1 MRCSDCPPR
10 SITRRCPGSPIPI
23 RNWRKSARPNRRLAD
38 NDRAQAERA
47 TEGLIKVIARPNGR
61 ILGAS
66 ILGAHAGELIHLWG
80 LAISQGLKLKHVAGM
95 IAPYPALGE
104 IGKSAASEFY
114 KPKLFSPWTR
124 RVVGLLNRLP

>member
-1 MRCSDCPPR
+1 V
-10 SITRRCPGSPIPI
+10 
-23 RNWRKSARPNRRLAD
+23 ARFRLAD

-95 IAPYPALGE
+95 IAPYPTLGE